1 MSNPFD
7 VIVCGSL
14 HLDVV
19 VYAPTLPRPDET
31 VAGSRWSLECGG
43 KGGNQAIMAA
53 RSGARTAMIGR
64 VGADDFGVRL
74 RDNLIVAGI
83 DASAVHVDSA
93 AASGMSAAIV
103 RDDGEYGAVIVSGV
117 NLRIDPDGVGE
128 HWHAIGGA
136 AILILQNEIPEA
148 ANIAVARMARASG
161 ARVILNAAPA
171 RAMSAEL
178 IDLVDILV
186 VNRVEAT
193 MLSGRDVRDPASGMS
208 ALSSLGAEYRD
219 VIVTLGGEGLVVRS
233 KGKKAQTIPPVPV
246 AVSSAHGAGDC
257 FVGALAARLAK
268 GAALLE
274 AADFAN
280 GIAAAHVSRRL

>member
-14 HLDVV
+14 HLDVM

-64 VGADDFGVRL
+64 GGADDFGVRL

-117 NLRIDPDGVGE
+117 NLRIDPDAIGE

-136 AILILQNEIPEA
+136 
-148 ANIAVARMARASG
+148 
-161 ARVILNAAPA
+161 
-171 RAMSAEL
+171 
-178 IDLVDILV
+178 
-186 VNRVEAT
+186 
-193 MLSGRDVRDPASGMS
+193 
-208 ALSSLGAEYRD
+208 
-219 VIVTLGGEGLVVRS
+219 
-233 KGKKAQTIPPVPV
+233 
-246 AVSSAHGAGDC
+246 
-257 FVGALAARLAK
+257 
-268 GAALLE
+268 
-274 AADFAN
+274 
-280 GIAAAHVSRRL
+280 